1 MGNVVSSGAANI
13 SENISDEDKI
23 LPGSSEP
30 QDLGSISYK
39 DMTTSATTQQTQ
51 SVDSTSTVILESVEN
66 VEALLPEETARKTI

>member
-1 MGNVVSSGAANI
+1 MGNVVSSGIDNF
-13 SENISDEDKI
+13 SVENNVDDKI

-51 SVDSTSTVILESVEN
+51 SIDSTSTVILKV
-66 VEALLPEETARKTI
+66 